1 MEGKKRKVS
10 DANFD
15 PDGTES
21 FRDDERRPV
30 FSSAKALEERETRSG
45 PGLPITLDDRKQV
58 AGLFEDDDDEGSD
71 GKREEERLAG
81 AFMLESVGP
90 RIEIEVGV
98 LRQSAAF
105 MTVATAI
112 SNDALSS
119 TDNETIHAAVE
130 DVLASDDGAAAEA
143 LSYLFRGGASTW
155 SLPGHTPF
163 AVIAARR
170 LNDNFVVAFHLLVE
184 LACASSDFSE
194 AAAVI
199 DGGVLAMIWKAAK
212 ERAGPV

>member
-81 AFMLESVGP
+81 AFMWSRLARES
-90 RIEIEVGV
+90 RSR
-98 LRQSAAF
+98 LAF
-105 MTVATAI
+105 CDRVPP
-112 SNDALSS
+112 S
-119 TDNETIHAAVE
+119 
-130 DVLASDDGAAAEA
+130 
-143 LSYLFRGGASTW
+143 
-155 SLPGHTPF
+155 
-163 AVIAARR
+163 
-170 LNDNFVVAFHLLVE
+170 
-184 LACASSDFSE
+184 
-194 AAAVI
+194 
-199 DGGVLAMIWKAAK
+199 
-212 ERAGPV
+212 